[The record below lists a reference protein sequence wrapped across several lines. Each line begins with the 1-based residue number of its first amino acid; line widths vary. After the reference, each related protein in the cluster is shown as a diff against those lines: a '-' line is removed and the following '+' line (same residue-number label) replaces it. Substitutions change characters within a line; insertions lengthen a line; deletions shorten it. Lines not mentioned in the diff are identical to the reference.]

1 MKTNKQVESLVNY
14 IMQKNYGDIVY
25 HQEIAEIIGAQYNSY
40 QYRSVVNS
48 AKKKLLESGRMIE
61 SVRKSGYQVVE
72 PDNYTNSSVKQV
84 VAGARKIDKGVKIM
98 RHAPVK
104 DMSTVGLESY
114 NRVNDRLHI
123 LQAAM
128 TGSKVEIT
136 MLSKNRDHPLSL
148 NSGNV

>member
-1 MKTNKQVESLVNY
+1 
-14 IMQKNYGDIVY
+14 
-25 HQEIAEIIGAQYNSY
+25 
-40 QYRSVVNS
+40 
-48 AKKKLLESGRMIE
+48 
-61 SVRKSGYQVVE
+61 
-72 PDNYTNSSVKQV
+72 
-84 VAGARKIDKGVKIM
+84 M

-136 MLSKNRDHPLSL
+136 LLSKKREHPMKQLQA
-148 NSGNV
+148 